1 MDGNSVNRGLME
13 CVDQMKQA
21 KLQWLQDR
29 SSVNADNPNNVRH
42 EAGRH
47 SRNRRGTI

>member
-1 MDGNSVNRGLME
+1 MDGNRVNHGLMK
-13 CVDQMKQA
+13 CLDHMKQA

-29 SSVNADNPNNVRH
+29 SPVNADNPNNVRH

-47 SRNRRGTI
+47 LRNRKGNI